1 MKRRREIFSIQE
13 FTNNIFERKV
23 TSMSETKRT
32 SAGNVA
38 TVATEGYDYSVAS
51 RMSGRA
57 GSSSPLGGKGNAF
70 EIMYGDQKNMANILK
85 PEMSTRLTHSSTATQ
100 ADLVTTKGGRIVE
113 RIQCKDTPS
122 IKGAADTI
130 KRVQSGQYRTTQLV
144 GTSES
149 AAAYNTKAASKGV
162 TKVMKDSGIST
173 RDTSRISNKFN
184 GVSSTTG
191 IANAAKT
198 SAKFGGVVGGGVA
211 AIESIANG
219 ADFSTATGNVASG
232 ALKGSLSG
240 AAGTA
245 TSEATMIALAAAP
258 IPLVAKVAIGIG
270 TGLVAGTVAGDV
282 VSDVCDG
289 VGEAVSDVIDGIGDF
304 FGGLFSLW

>member
-1 MKRRREIFSIQE
+1 MIHE
-13 FTNNIFERKV
+13 FINKYFERKV
-23 TSMSETKRT
+23 EYMSETKRT
-32 SAGNVA
+32 NVGNAA

-51 RMSGRA
+51 RMAGRA

-70 EIMYGDQKNMANILK
+70 EIMYCDQKNIANILK
-85 PEMSTRLTHSSTATQ
+85 PGTVTRLTNSSTATQ
-100 ADLVTTKGGRIVE
+100 ADLVTTRGGRIVE

-122 IKGAADTI
+122 INGTADTI
-130 KRVQSGQYRTTQLV
+130 KRVKSGQYRPTQLV

-149 AAAYNTKAASKGV
+149 AASYNAKASSGGV

-191 IANAAKT
+191 IANAAKS
-198 SAKFGGVVGGGVA
+198 SAKFGGALGGGVA

-219 ADFSTATGNVASG
+219 DDFSTTTGNVASG
-232 ALKGSLSG
+232 ALKGSISG

-245 TSEATMIALAAAP
+245 TSEATMLALAVAP
-258 IPLVAKVAIGIG
+258 IPLTAKVAIGLG
-270 TGLVAGTVAGDV
+270 TGLVAGTVASEV

-289 VGEAVSDVIDGIGDF
+289 VGEVVSDVVDGIGDF
-304 FGGLFSLW
+304 FGGLFSIW